1 MNHRAQR
8 SGEAEYGRKHYVAH
22 AEIKNSSNPDKPSRG
37 RSSMVDDET
46 FSIPVPEGEDGFPG
60 TEPAPQATTTNGMDY
75 TDDDEGLDYRRR
87 YRGLIGVGSKVP
99 IRDRSVLSL
108 VYTPG
113 VAEAC
118 LAIKDDTVRSYDLT
132 CRGNTVAILTDGSDI
147 FGRESGP
154 AEAAIPLAEAK
165 SVIFKTFAGI
175 DAMPICLSTHDVG
188 EIVDTGVAI
197 SPTFGAICLDDIS
210 SPRAFTIADNFDK
223 AADIPVFSNQH
234 HGTAIL
240 VLGALH
246 NALKVTGKR
255 LEDISVVLSGAG
267 IAGIGVAR
275 LLTRAGVR
283 NLVVCDR
290 AGAIYRYRPE
300 RMNWAKSYV
309 AKETNHQ
316 QRKGSLGEML
326 KGADVFVGLSTGDIV
341 TADMVR
347 EMAPNPIIFALAVP
361 TPEIQPDAAR
371 EAGAKVIATGRS
383 DFPNVMDVS
392 LVFPGFFRGLLDSGA
407 THIRLRMMLGAAR
420 ALADMVPANE
430 LHADNIL
437 PRIFDFRVAPA
448 IAAAVVRAAQE
459 TGEAT
464 REVDAD
470 EVAAKTRRYVYEGRL
485 TPARS
490 SVRKEDRSLREE
502 AIDLRERHGGILE
515 IRSKIPIRDHHILNT
530 LYVPPKALVP
540 AHVIRD
546 DPSTVTELTAKGN
559 LVAIVTDGSAVLG
572 LGDIGP
578 QAGLPVMEG
587 KAVLFQTLAGV
598 EAFPICLA
606 SRDPDEIVRIVTA
619 ISPSFGGINLEDIS
633 APRCFEIENK
643 LREALDMPVFHDD
656 QHGTAIIVLA
666 ALLNAAKLRGEDLGN
681 VRIVINGAG
690 AAGVAVARLLDT
702 VGVADVIVCDR
713 KGAIYKGRPGLDGS
727 KQALAEI
734 TNRGGK
740 QGSLADVLPGADVFV
755 GLSAPGTLT
764 GDMIRTMAS
773 DPMIFALANPTP
785 EITPD
790 LAREAGAFAIATG
803 RSDFPNQVNNS
814 LAFPGVFRGALD
826 VRARTISD
834 EMKIAAAHAI
844 ADLVTPEK
852 LTPEFLI
859 PDSLDLRVAP
869 RVAAAVARTAQA
881 TGLARVEIDPAEIEM
896 RCRDL
901 VYEGTIAL

>member
-1 MNHRAQR
+1 MVEEIDTIV
-8 SGEAEYGRKHYVAH
+8 SGANSFNYAH
-22 AEIKNSSNPDKPSRG
+22 
-37 RSSMVDDET
+37 
-46 FSIPVPEGEDGFPG
+46 
-60 TEPAPQATTTNGMDY
+60 
-75 TDDDEGLDYRRR
+75 DDEGLDYRRR
-87 YRGLIGVGSKVP
+87 YRGLIGVASKVP

-113 VAEAC
+113 VADAC
-118 LAIKDDTVRSYDLT
+118 LAIKDDPLRSYDLT

-154 AEAAIPLAEAK
+154 PEAAIPLAEAK

-175 DAMPICLSTHDVG
+175 DAFPICLSTHDVG
-188 EIVDTGVAI
+188 EIVDAGVSI

-210 SPRAFTIADNFDK
+210 SPRAFTIADNLDK

-240 VLGALH
+240 VLGALY
-246 NALKVTGKR
+246 NALKVVGKN
-255 LEDISVVLSGAG
+255 LEDVRVVLSGAG

-275 LLTRAGVR
+275 LLTRAGVT

-300 RMNWAKSYV
+300 RMNWAKAYV
-309 AKETNHQ
+309 AKETNLD
-316 QRKGSLGEML
+316 QRKGSLTSML
-326 KGADVFVGLSTGDIV
+326 KGADVFIGLSTGDIV
-341 TADMVR
+341 TDDMVR
-347 EMAPNPIIFALAVP
+347 EMAPNPIVFALAVP
-361 TPEIQPDAAR
+361 NPEIQPEAAR
-371 EAGAKVIATGRS
+371 AGGAKVIATGRS

-407 THIRLRMMLGAAR
+407 RNIRLRMMLYAAR
-420 ALADMVPANE
+420 ALADMVPESE
-430 LHADNIL
+430 LHADNVV

-448 IAAAVVRAAQE
+448 IAAAVVTGAIE
-459 TGEAT
+459 SGEAS
-464 REVDAD
+464 REVSAE

-485 TPARS
+485 QPARS
-490 SVRKEDRSLREE
+490 SVRKEDRSLKEE

-515 IRSKIPIRDHHILNT
+515 IRSKVPIRDHHILNT
-530 LYVPPKALVP
+530 LYVPPRALVP

-546 DPSTVTELTAKGN
+546 DPSQVMELTAKAN

-606 SRDPDEIVRIVTA
+606 SREPDEIVRIVTA

-633 APRCFEIENK
+633 APRCFEIEEK
-643 LREALDMPVFHDD
+643 LRAALDMPVFHDD
-656 QHGTAIIVLA
+656 QHGTAIVVLA
-666 ALLNAAKLRGEDLGN
+666 ALLNAAKLRKQPLSEL
-681 VRIVINGAG
+681 RIVINGAG
-690 AAGVAVARLLDT
+690 AAGIAVAKLLNA
-702 VGVADVIVCDR
+702 VGAADVIVCDR
-713 KGAIYKGRPGLDGS
+713 QGAIHVGRPGLDKS
-727 KQALAEI
+727 KTAIAEF
-734 TNRGGK
+734 TNREGK
-740 QGSLADVLPGADVFV
+740 TGSLADVLPGTDVFV
-755 GLSAPGTLT
+755 GLSAPGTMT
-764 GDMIRTMAS
+764 QDMVRSMAK
-773 DPMIFALANPTP
+773 DPMIFALANPNP

-803 RSDFPNQVNNS
+803 RSDYPNQVNNS

-834 EMKIAAAHAI
+834 DMKIAAAHAI
-844 ADLVTPEK
+844 ADLVTGAK

-869 RVAAAVARTAQA
+869 RVAAAVARSAQE
-881 TGLARVEIDPAEIEM
+881 TGLAREKIDPTEIEA